1 MFKLLLNI
9 LCHVHG
15 IQINGFVVRWHS
27 VISVESIVNDSKQSS
42 FVLDCKPNKFYK
54 DIYDIQAFRHPM
66 HSIQTVF
73 SNLIRQCWHLLLH
86 FFHSHNIHQND
97 NITQSQRIRDHFQ
110 CEWTLFESQY
120 RYLLAIELLNLNS
133 QPNGRKEESN
143 RMAARRKATEW
154 PQERKQHLKL
164 TDGINILM
172 EFHR

>member
-1 MFKLLLNI
+1 MLTIVNSRLLYWIVNQTNFI
-9 LCHVHG
+9 KIYMTFRHSG
-15 IQINGFVVRWHS
+15 IQCITT
-27 VISVESIVNDSKQSS
+27 
-42 FVLDCKPNKFYK
+42 
-54 DIYDIQAFRHPM
+54 
-66 HSIQTVF
+66 QTVF

-133 QPNGRKEESN
+133 QPNGHKEESN
-143 RMAARRKATEW
+143 RMVARRKATEW